1 MTKPAAA
8 AVLGTSLNNK
18 VVHVFDYGKT
28 RDYRTVSPP
37 ASITLFLYDNSLQIL
52 EHSSNYMYA
61 YAERKQLFTIS
72 LMVLVVEWSQWKY
85 QTATPIFLKVVA
97 SLYTK

>member
-8 AVLGTSLNNK
+8 AVLRTSLNNK

-52 EHSSNYMYA
+52 EHSSN
-61 YAERKQLFTIS
+61 
-72 LMVLVVEWSQWKY
+72 
-85 QTATPIFLKVVA
+85 
-97 SLYTK
+97 